1 MIGEILEHHILDHN
15 LNFFGFNLPITQ
27 FDVMMLIV
35 SAVILFVFIFAANRK
50 TGYLRTLAEMFVMFV
65 RDDLVLPNLHE
76 KGRKLVPF
84 FCTLFIFILFANYL
98 GMFPWA
104 KTVTS
109 NISVTAGLA
118 LISLF
123 IIVSQSIKNNGFWGF
138 VKTFLPGG
146 VPWWLAP
153 LMFPLEVL
161 SLIIRIF
168 VLAVRLFAN
177 MTAGHIILIGLIS
190 FIFIIGEQYGMRD
203 GFATSGPVM
212 LMTLFVSILE
222 LLVAVIQA
230 YVFTLLTVICAS
242 LQLEAH

>member
-1 MIGEILEHHILDHN
+1 MIGEILQHHILNH
-15 LNFFGFNLPITQ
+15 GFNFLGIQFPISQ
-27 FDVMMLIV
+27 FVAMMLLV
-35 SAVILFVFIFAANRK
+35 SAVILFVFIFAARK
-50 TGYLRTLAEMFVMFV
+50 QTGRLRTVTEMFVMFV

-84 FCTLFIFILFANYL
+84 FCSLFIFILFSNYL
-98 GMFPWA
+98 GMLPWA
-104 KTVTS
+104 RTVTA

-118 LISLF
+118 LVSLF

-146 VPWWLAP
+146 VPWWLIP

-190 FIFIIGEQYGMRD
+190 FIFIMGTRGIHYG
-203 GFATSGPVM
+203 FVTSAPVM
-212 LMTLFVSILE
+212 FMTLFVSILE

-230 YVFTLLTVICAS
+230 YVFTLLTVIFAS

>member
-1 MIGEILEHHILDHN
+1 MIGEILEHHILDHS
-15 LNFFGFNLPITQ
+15 LNIFGVQLPLTQFNL
-27 FDVMMLIV
+27 MMLIV
-35 SAVILFVFIFAANRK
+35 STVILFVFILAAHK
-50 TGYLRTLAEMFVMFV
+50 QTGRLRTVAEMFVMFV

-76 KGRKLVPF
+76 KGKKLVPF
-84 FCTLFIFILFANYL
+84 FCSLFIFILFSNYL
-98 GMFPWA
+98 GMLPWA

-123 IIVSQSIKNNGFWGF
+123 IIVSQSIQNNGFWGF

-190 FIFIIGEQYGMRD
+190 FIFIMGAKGAVN
-203 GFATSGPVM
+203 GFITSGPVM

-230 YVFTLLTVICAS
+230 YVFTLLTVIFAS

>member
-1 MIGEILEHHILDHN
+1 MISEILEHHLLDHSFN
-15 LNFFGFNLPITQ
+15 LFGYQLPITQ
-27 FDVMMLIV
+27 FDLMMLIV
-35 SAVILFVFIFAANRK
+35 SAVILFVFILAAHKK
-50 TGYLRTLAEMFVMFV
+50 TGHLRTVAEMFVMFV

-84 FCTLFIFILFANYL
+84 FCSLFIFILFSNYL
-98 GMFPWA
+98 GMLPWA

-138 VKTFLPGG
+138 TKTFIPGG
-146 VPWWLAP
+146 VPWWLIP

-190 FIFIIGEQYGMRD
+190 FIFIMGTRGIHYG
-203 GFATSGPVM
+203 FVTSAPVM
-212 LMTLFVSILE
+212 FMTLFVSILE

-230 YVFTLLTVICAS
+230 YVFTLLTVIFAS

>member
-1 MIGEILEHHILDHN
+1 MIGEILEHHILDHAIN
-15 LNFFGFNLPITQ
+15 IFGVQLPLTQ
-27 FDVMMLIV
+27 FNVMMLIV
-35 SAVILFVFIFAANRK
+35 SAVILFVFILAAHQQKGR
-50 TGYLRTLAEMFVMFV
+50 LRTVAEMFVIFV

-84 FCTLFIFILFANYL
+84 FCTLFIFIMFSNYL
-98 GMFPWA
+98 GMLPWA

-123 IIVSQSIKNNGFWGF
+123 IIVSQSIKNNGFGGF

-146 VPWWLAP
+146 VPWWLTP

-190 FIFIIGEQYGMRD
+190 FIFIMGGHGMKD
-203 GFATSGPVM
+203 GFVTSGPVM

-230 YVFTLLTVICAS
+230 YVFTLLTVIFTS

>member
-1 MIGEILEHHILDHN
+1 MISEILEHHILNH
-15 LNFFGFNLPITQ
+15 GFNFLGIQFPISQ
-27 FDVMMLIV
+27 FVAMMLLV
-35 SAVILFVFIFAANRK
+35 SAVILSIFIFAAHKQSGR
-50 TGYLRTLAEMFVMFV
+50 LRTVTEMFVMFI

-84 FCTLFIFILFANYL
+84 FCSLFIFILFSNYL
-98 GMFPWA
+98 GMLPWA
-104 KTVTS
+104 RTVTA

-123 IIVSQSIKNNGFWGF
+123 VIVSQSIKNNGFWGF
-138 VKTFLPGG
+138 TKTFVPGG
-146 VPWWLAP
+146 VPWWLIP

-190 FIFIIGEQYGMRD
+190 FIFIMGANGVKD
-203 GFATSGPVM
+203 GFVTAGPVM
-212 LMTLFVSILE
+212 FMTLFVSILE

-230 YVFTLLTVICAS
+230 YVFTLLTVIFAS

>member
-1 MIGEILEHHILDHN
+1 MISEILEHHILNH
-15 LNFFGFNLPITQ
+15 GFSFLGIQFPISQ
-27 FDVMMLIV
+27 FVAMMLLV
-35 SAVILFVFIFAANRK
+35 SAVILSIFVLAAHKQSGR
-50 TGYLRTLAEMFVMFV
+50 LRTVTEMFVMFI

-84 FCTLFIFILFANYL
+84 FCSLFIFILFSNYL
-98 GMFPWA
+98 GMLPWA
-104 KTVTS
+104 RTVTA

-123 IIVSQSIKNNGFWGF
+123 VRVSQSIKNNGFWGF
-138 VKTFLPGG
+138 TKTFVPGG
-146 VPWWLAP
+146 VPWWLIP

-190 FIFIIGEQYGMRD
+190 FIFIMGANGVKD
-203 GFATSGPVM
+203 GFVTAGPVM
-212 LMTLFVSILE
+212 FMTLFVSILE

-230 YVFTLLTVICAS
+230 YVFTLLTVIFAS

>member
-1 MIGEILEHHILDHN
+1 MIGEILEHHILDHG
-15 LNFFGFNLPITQ
+15 LNIFGVQLPLTQFNL
-27 FDVMMLIV
+27 MMLIV
-35 SAVILFVFIFAANRK
+35 SAVILFVFILAAHK
-50 TGYLRTLAEMFVMFV
+50 QTGRLRTVAEMFVMFV

-76 KGRKLVPF
+76 KGKKLVPF
-84 FCTLFIFILFANYL
+84 FCSLFIFILFSNYL
-98 GMFPWA
+98 GMLPWA

-123 IIVSQSIKNNGFWGF
+123 IIVGQSIKNNGFWGF

-190 FIFIIGEQYGMRD
+190 FIFIMGAKGAVN
-203 GFATSGPVM
+203 GFITSGPVM
-212 LMTLFVSILE
+212 MMTLFVSILE

-230 YVFTLLTVICAS
+230 YVFTLLTVIFAS

>member
-15 LNFFGFNLPITQ
+15 LNFFGITLPITQ
-27 FDVMMLIV
+27 FTLMMLIV
-35 SAVILFVFIFAANRK
+35 SAVILFVFIFAAHQK
-50 TGYLRTLAEMFVMFV
+50 TGRLRTVAEMFVMFV

-76 KGRKLVPF
+76 KGQKLVPF
-84 FCTLFIFILFANYL
+84 FCSLFIFILFSNYL
-98 GMFPWA
+98 GMLPWA

-190 FIFIIGEQYGMRD
+190 FIFIMGARGVSE
-203 GFATSGPVM
+203 GFFTSGPVM

-230 YVFTLLTVICAS
+230 YVFTLLTVIFAS

>member
-1 MIGEILEHHILDHN
+1 MISELLEHHILDHG
-15 LNFFGFNLPITQ
+15 LNFFGIQLPITQ
-27 FDVMMLIV
+27 FNLMMLLV
-35 SAVILFVFIFAANRK
+35 SAAILFVFITAARKK
-50 TGYLRTLAEMFVMFV
+50 TGRLRTVAEMFVMFV

-84 FCTLFIFILFANYL
+84 FCSLFIFILFSNYL
-98 GMFPWA
+98 GMLPWA
-104 KTVTS
+104 RTVTA

-118 LISLF
+118 LVSLF

-138 VKTFLPGG
+138 TKTFVPGG
-146 VPWWLAP
+146 VPWWLIP

-168 VLAVRLFAN
+168 VLAIRLFAN

-190 FIFIIGEQYGMRD
+190 FIFIMGAKGTTYGF
-203 GFATSGPVM
+203 GTSGPVM
-212 LMTLFVSILE
+212 FMTLFVSILE

-230 YVFTLLTVICAS
+230 YVFTLLTVIFAS

>member
-1 MIGEILEHHILDHN
+1 MIGEILEHHILDHAIN
-15 LNFFGFNLPITQ
+15 IFGVQLPLTQ
-27 FDVMMLIV
+27 FNIMMLIV
-35 SAVILFVFIFAANRK
+35 SAVILLVFILAAHQQKGR
-50 TGYLRTLAEMFVMFV
+50 LRTVAEMFVMFV

-84 FCTLFIFILFANYL
+84 FCTLFIFILFSNYL
-98 GMFPWA
+98 GMLPWA

-190 FIFIIGEQYGMRD
+190 FIFIMGGHSMKE
-203 GFATSGPVM
+203 GFITSGPVM

-230 YVFTLLTVICAS
+230 YVFTLLTVIFAS

>member
-1 MIGEILEHHILDHN
+1 MISELLEHHILDHG
-15 LNFFGFNLPITQ
+15 LNFLGVELPITQ
-27 FDVMMLIV
+27 FNLMMLIV
-35 SAVILFVFIFAANRK
+35 SAVILSVFILAAK
-50 TGYLRTLAEMFVMFV
+50 KQTGRLRTATEMFVMFV

-84 FCTLFIFILFANYL
+84 FCSLFIFILFSNYL
-98 GMFPWA
+98 GMLPWA
-104 KTVTS
+104 RTVTA

-138 VKTFLPGG
+138 TKTFIPGG
-146 VPWWLAP
+146 VPWWLIP

-190 FIFIIGEQYGMRD
+190 FIFIMGANGVKE
-203 GFATSGPVM
+203 GFITSGPVM
-212 LMTLFVSILE
+212 FMTLFVSILE

-230 YVFTLLTVICAS
+230 YVFTLLTVIFAS

>member
-1 MIGEILEHHILDHN
+1 VIGEILQHHILNH
-15 LNFFGFNLPITQ
+15 GFNFLGIQFPISQ
-27 FDVMMLIV
+27 FVAMMLLV
-35 SAVILFVFIFAANRK
+35 SAVILSVFIFAAHKK
-50 TGYLRTLAEMFVMFV
+50 TGRLRTVTEMFVMFV

-84 FCTLFIFILFANYL
+84 FCSLFIFILFSNYL
-98 GMFPWA
+98 GMLPWA
-104 KTVTS
+104 RTVTA

-123 IIVSQSIKNNGFWGF
+123 VIVGQSIKNNGFWGF
-138 VKTFLPGG
+138 TKTFVLGG
-146 VPWWLAP
+146 VPWWLIP

-190 FIFIIGEQYGMRD
+190 FIFIMGAHGIKD
-203 GFATSGPVM
+203 GFITAGPVM
-212 LMTLFVSILE
+212 FMTLFVSILE

-230 YVFTLLTVICAS
+230 YVFTLLTVIFAS

>member
-1 MIGEILEHHILDHN
+1 MISEILEHHILNH
-15 LNFFGFNLPITQ
+15 GFNFLGIQ
-27 FDVMMLIV
+27 FPVSQFVVMMLLV
-35 SAVILFVFIFAANRK
+35 SAVILFVFILAAHKN
-50 TGYLRTLAEMFVMFV
+50 TGRLRTVTEMFVMFV

-84 FCTLFIFILFANYL
+84 FCSLFIFILFSNYL
-98 GMFPWA
+98 GMLPWA
-104 KTVTS
+104 RTITA

-123 IIVSQSIKNNGFWGF
+123 VIVGKSIQNNGFWGF
-138 VKTFLPGG
+138 TKTFVPGG
-146 VPWWLAP
+146 VPWWLIP

-190 FIFIIGEQYGMRD
+190 FIFIMGANGIKD
-203 GFATSGPVM
+203 GFITAGPVM
-212 LMTLFVSILE
+212 FMTLFVSILE

-230 YVFTLLTVICAS
+230 YVFTLLTVIFAS